1 MLMAVVLGGM
11 GSVPGVVVGAVVI
24 SILPE
29 VLRDLADYRFFLF
42 GVLLIAFML
51 LWPQGIW
58 PARSQEALR

>member
-1 MLMAVVLGGM
+1 M
-11 GSVPGVVVGAVVI
+11 PGVVVGAVVI